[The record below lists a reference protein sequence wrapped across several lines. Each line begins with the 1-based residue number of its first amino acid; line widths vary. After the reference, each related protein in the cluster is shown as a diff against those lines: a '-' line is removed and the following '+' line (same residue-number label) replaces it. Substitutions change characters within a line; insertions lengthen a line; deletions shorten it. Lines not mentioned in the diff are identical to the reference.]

1 MRKHLSKK
9 LQAVALIVLVGWALD
24 GHVPGLNEPVA
35 PDPAPLPMAEHVEN
49 AVEQVMQV
57 AEGVQV
63 QTQQLIE
70 KIQKKSVAAGES
82 LVLMATQ
89 MQQTGQDIVEAL
101 PPLSAVQIPDLPEL
115 PELAQLPELPQLPDM
130 PELPMLDEL
139 STMLDSQASPELA
152 NTNQNSNI
160 LPLEDKNLPPAAPE
174 APAAPA
180 APAVAA
186 PLPTLIDIRQMLRQA
201 PAPCRP
207 NWLKKLKQSLLLRRP
222 SRFQRHRLSHSSR
235 HQSPHPLP
243 WLHPKL
249 RQPRLKSLPRLKRH
263 QPSCSKKSASRA

>member
-101 PPLSAVQIPDLPEL
+101 PPLSAVHIPDLPEL

-152 NTNQNSNI
+152 NTNQNGNI
-160 LPLEDKNLPPAAPE
+160 LPLEDKNF
-174 APAAPA
+174 AAPA
-180 APAVAA
+180 APAQRQ
-186 PLPTLIDIRQMLRQA
+186 PLPL
-201 PAPCRP
+201 PC
-207 NWLKKLKQSLLLRRP
+207 
-222 SRFQRHRLSHSSR
+222 
-235 HQSPHPLP
+235 PL
-243 WLHPKL
+243 
-249 RQPRLKSLPRLKRH
+249 
-263 QPSCSKKSASRA
+263 